1 MYRVR
6 VIATYKCFEN
16 NILKYA
22 DDKKSVGVLFVNVDR
37 YRMHYKKMDLC
48 YVYREMTHQ
57 RKAYNHTASGYAFIA
72 KLTPDYLGKS

>member
-1 MYRVR
+1 
-6 VIATYKCFEN
+6 
-16 NILKYA
+16 
-22 DDKKSVGVLFVNVDR
+22 
-37 YRMHYKKMDLC
+37 MDLC